1 MERLET
7 QVDKERRDIEILRAV
22 IENGPI
28 GIVRLADETDLPQH
42 KVRYSLRMLED
53 DGLVEATP
61 EGAVPAEGLEDP
73 LAEINEGL
81 DRLAERLDGL
91 ADQF

>member
-1 MERLET
+1 
-7 QVDKERRDIEILRAV
+7 
-22 IENGPI
+22 
-28 GIVRLADETDLPQH
+28 
-42 KVRYSLRMLED
+42 MLED

-61 EGAVPAEGLEDP
+61 EGAVPAEGLEDR